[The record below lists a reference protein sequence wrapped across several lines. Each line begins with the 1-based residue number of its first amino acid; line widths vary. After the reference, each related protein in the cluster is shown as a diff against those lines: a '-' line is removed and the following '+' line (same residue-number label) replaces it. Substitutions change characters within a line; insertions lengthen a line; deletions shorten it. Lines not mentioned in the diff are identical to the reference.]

1 MIFAWLQHILPLHFI
16 SRCVGGLARSERTW
30 IRSPFIRLFKWYFD
44 VDLQLAE
51 REHPSDYQSFNDFF
65 TRRLKP
71 SLREPSG
78 LLSAPADGRISAC
91 GRIENN
97 TMIQAKGKSFLVS
110 DLLGQVDHPF
120 GSGSFST
127 TYLSPRDYHRV
138 HFPCAGKL
146 EEATYIPGKLFS
158 VNQQTTQHV
167 DRLFARNERLV
178 MHLSTEHGAM
188 ALVLVGA
195 AIVAAIKPFWQSEP
209 LRAGTAYTK
218 GFNQLE
224 VHQGQEAGQFLLG
237 STVILITERAF
248 QWQAAPGDLI
258 EMGWSMIR
266 D

>member
-1 MIFAWLQHILPLHFI
+1 MIFAWLQHILPLHLI
-16 SRCVGGLARSERTW
+16 SRCVGVLARSESRW

-71 SLREPSG
+71 SLREPIG

-91 GRIENN
+91 GRIEDN
-97 TMIQAKGKSFLVS
+97 TMIQAKGRSFLVS
-110 DLLGQVDHPF
+110 DLLGKANHPF

-138 HFPCAGKL
+138 HFPCGGKL
-146 EEATYIPGKLFS
+146 LEATYVPGKLVS

-178 MHLSTEHGAM
+178 MHLSTEQGAM

-195 AIVAAIKPFWQSEP
+195 AIVAAIQPFWQSEP
-209 LRAGTAYTK
+209 LKAGTAYTK
-218 GFNQLE
+218 AFDQLD

-237 STVILITERAF
+237 STVILITEKGFEWR
-248 QWQAAPGDLI
+248 AAPGDPI